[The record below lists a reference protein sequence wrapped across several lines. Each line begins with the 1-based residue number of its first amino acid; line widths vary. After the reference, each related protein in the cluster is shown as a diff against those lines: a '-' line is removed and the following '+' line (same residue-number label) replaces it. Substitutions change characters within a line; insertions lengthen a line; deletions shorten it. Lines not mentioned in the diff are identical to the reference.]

1 MSIGVSAV
9 LGWFLLLGLLFSI
22 QDYAATLGS
31 ATSQPVAQ
39 IIIDAV
45 GDRAA
50 IALMMIIVV
59 AMFFCGYVTATRIKR
74 FSI

>member
-1 MSIGVSAV
+1 LTSIGVSAV

-22 QDYAATLGS
+22 QDYAATL
-31 ATSQPVAQ
+31 ATSTGQPVAE
-39 IIIDAV
+39 IIINAV

-59 AMFFCGYVTATRIKR
+59 AMFLCGYVTCVVIE
-74 FSI
+74 

>member
-22 QDYAATLGS
+22 QDYDATL
-31 ATSQPVAQ
+31 TSSTGQPVAQ

-45 GDRAA
+45 GDKAA

-59 AMFFCGYVTATRIKR
+59 AMFFCGYVA
-74 FSI
+74 